1 VNDPFPCETKVEGV
15 QCAGHATHV
24 YRSASATRLI
34 CDECAT
40 AYRLAAKG
48 PRKLAVVEFSL
59 LELIPAREYLLG
71 QVETMRM
78 ARDSAEDV
86 ARKAKQTASDA
97 TALARGFESG
107 REKAMTEAQEAWAN
121 IDKMH
126 QSLARAVALSRVH
139 RNAED
144 MTNRWVLW
152 GGAMTIALAVT
163 AQIIWGGYVG
173 PLVFGGGAFLVYG
186 VVRFVVIRAYT
197 RPALAK
203 LNASAEDLQ

>member
-1 VNDPFPCETKVEGV
+1 MNDPFPCETKVEGV

-59 LELIPAREYLLG
+59 LELIPAREYLRG

-78 ARDSAEDV
+78 ARDSAVDA
-86 ARKAKQTASDA
+86 ARRAEQTARDA

-107 REKAMTEAQEAWAN
+107 REKAMTEAQEAWGKLE
-121 IDKMH
+121 KMH
-126 QSLARAVALSRVH
+126 QTLARAVVLSKLHQEGQAVT
-139 RNAED
+139 D
-144 MTNRWVLW
+144 RWVLW
-152 GGAMTIALAVT
+152 ADAAAVLLAIV
-163 AQIIWGGYVG
+163 AQLIWGGAVG
-173 PLVFGGGAFLVYG
+173 LEVLAG
-186 VVRFVVIRAYT
+186 VVFAAYWIVNFVVQRWWV
-197 RPALAK
+197 RPRLAK
-203 LNASAEDLQ
+203 LNETEAGIQ